1 MNLVN
6 PVQVVKISNNFQ
18 GGFCYCV
25 DEYGRQTEQEVD
37 ELDVG
42 ELAFGRRRGVPLY
55 LLLLLL
61 PDLD

>member
-6 PVQVVKISNNFQ
+6 PVQVVKTSNNFQ

-42 ELAFGRRRGVPLY
+42 ELDCPDHCLPPTESTYLY
-55 LLLLLL
+55 
-61 PDLD
+61 